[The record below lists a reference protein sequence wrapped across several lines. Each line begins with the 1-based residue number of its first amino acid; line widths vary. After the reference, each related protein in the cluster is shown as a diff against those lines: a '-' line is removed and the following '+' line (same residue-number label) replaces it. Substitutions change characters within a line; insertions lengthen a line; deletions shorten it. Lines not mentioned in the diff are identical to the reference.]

1 MLAST
6 DFLFI
11 RCSIIFSFG
20 VLYRKANVGRMFRNK
35 FTTAI
40 GKAIETA
47 QIFGINSMGRKKHPT
62 PHISE
67 SKENSLLSV
76 MRLQ

>member
-1 MLAST
+1 MIRVVIYSCFVITFT

-35 FTTAI
+35 FTTAT
-40 GKAIETA
+40 GKAIDTEQT
-47 QIFGINSMGRKKHPT
+47 FGINNIGRKP
-62 PHISE
+62 
-67 SKENSLLSV
+67 
-76 MRLQ
+76 MG